1 MKVTSTLVLRLR
13 TKWGLLYISK
23 IFSKHFHFLFCNTG
37 SKTILFLWQ
46 REPLCTGQRGFVLPH
61 PLSSK
66 SLLVNSELFLL
77 CLPWSPCCG
86 FPSGHT
92 RHFVQTPLCHLPSL
106 MPQPLLPL
114 HVDMPSHP
122 PWSPPLF
129 MFQCHE
135 TSLDKPTRL
144 VDKTHCNCGSSRLL
158 SLLPVC
164 LSSWLS
170 PLFTKAFPEDPLHF
184 LPLILYMVFLIKSEY
199 PITCFFEKPRAQHI
213 YPYSAPFLIPLSVSG
228 EEMPLQLRH
237 SHFHLDSH
245 PISDLWHLPFQS
257 ISWLL
262 VF

>member
-1 MKVTSTLVLRLR
+1 MGPSIYIQNIFQTFSFFILQHREQNYPVPLAEGTSLYWAERFCSPTPLVF
-13 TKWGLLYISK
+13 K
-23 IFSKHFHFLFCNTG
+23 IAP
-37 SKTILFLWQ
+37 
-46 REPLCTGQRGFVLPH
+46 REFWT
-61 PLSSK
+61 
-66 SLLVNSELFLL
+66 LFLL